1 MLLQVWSLHPQ
12 VGVSVS
18 LTSEP
23 CLENK
28 RIPCSI
34 GSPSLRV
41 YYKTYHVAAS
51 SPWFKNALQ
60 IQDTFLA
67 AQELKVLNMVEIKFC

>member
-18 LTSEP
+18 LTFEP
-23 CLENK
+23 CLEKK

-34 GSPSLRV
+34 GSSSLRV

-67 AQELKVLNMVEIKFC
+67 AQELEVLNMVEIKFC